1 MVSRVAKSPVEV
13 PKGVDVKLTPEL
25 ITVKGK
31 LGELTHNIH
40 ALVNVTQAESLISFA
55 PVNGDTQ
62 ANALAGTTRAL
73 INNMVKGVSEGFE
86 RKLVLVGVG
95 YRAKAQGKVLNL
107 SLGFSHP
114 VDVTMPE
121 GVTAE
126 TPAQT
131 EIVLKGADKQQVCQ
145 MAANIRALR
154 PPEPYKGKGV
164 RYHDERVIQKEGKK
178 K

>member
-13 PKGVDVKLTPEL
+13 PKGVDIKLTPEL

-40 ALVNVTQAESLISFA
+40 ALVTVSQEDSAITFA
-55 PVNGDTQ
+55 PANGETK

-86 RKLVLVGVG
+86 RKLLLVGVG
-95 YRAKAQGKVLNL
+95 YRAKAQGKTLNL

-126 TPAQT
+126 TPSQT

-145 MAANIRALR
+145 VAANIRALR